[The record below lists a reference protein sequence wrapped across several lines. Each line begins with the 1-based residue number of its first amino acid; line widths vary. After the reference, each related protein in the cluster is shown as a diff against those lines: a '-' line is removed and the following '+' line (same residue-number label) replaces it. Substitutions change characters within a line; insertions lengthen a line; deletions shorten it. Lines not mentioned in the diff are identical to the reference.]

1 MLAPEQ
7 ARIALFRISTLGRCQ
22 EETAKNDGG
31 ATECCM
37 LGSHLNDL
45 SSYLGNGHLSLA
57 SKKVD
62 KDCVILDARVGMC
75 GWFFCYFLFSSKT
88 RKNVGTSMCSGW
100 RRDVSRILTSRSR
113 EGQAKLGGNGGL
125 RWRVGVVRP
134 VRCRAGTCH
143 PITHGLTISC
153 PPKGEPAV
161 TSLTKFIGF
170 RFRCR

>member
-22 EETAKNDGG
+22 EEKAKNDGG

-37 LGSHLNDL
+37 LGCHLNDL
-45 SSYLGNGHLSLA
+45 SSCLGNGHLSLA
-57 SKKVD
+57 SMKVD
-62 KDCVILDARVGMC
+62 EDCVMLDARVGSAC
-75 GWFFCYFLFSSKT
+75 VDGIVFLSFFFKSKKECRHQHVQWVET
-88 RKNVGTSMCSGW
+88 GGVQDFDIAFKGRSGEVG
-100 RRDVSRILTSRSR
+100 R
-113 EGQAKLGGNGGL
+113 L

-143 PITHGLTISC
+143 AITHNLMISC
-153 PPKGEPAV
+153 PSKGKRAV
-161 TSLTKFIGF
+161 TSQTEFIGS